1 MSFYIRV
8 TSGKPVAANS
18 YCTIDSDDRQI
29 YVGTEVAYTCYLL
42 DINKNP
48 LSLEDVQDTY
58 KTEFSCTVTRNYLS
72 QTSSNNVY
80 AVPNANR
87 TAFMYIS
94 Y

>member
-1 MSFYIRV
+1 MHFYIRV

-29 YVGTEVAYTCYLL
+29 FTGTEVAYTCYLF

-48 LSLEDVQDTY
+48 LSIEDVQDTY
-58 KTEFSCTVTRNYLS
+58 KTEFSCTVTRSYLS
-72 QTSSNNVY
+72 QTTSTSIY
-80 AVPNANR
+80 GAPNANR
-87 TAFMYIS
+87 TAFRYKS